1 MITETAAPQVKSF
14 DVPDETR
21 AVGSMLRAEVLSLGG
36 VTAVRGTAQ
45 PGFHWTEHA
54 KPTIGTDLCQV
65 HHTGY
70 VVSGRI
76 RVRMADGTEREIA
89 QGDAFDIPP
98 GHDMWV
104 LGDEQYVAVEFST
117 AH

>member
-1 MITETAAPQVKSF
+1 
-14 DVPDETR
+14 
-21 AVGSMLRAEVLSLGG
+21 
-36 VTAVRGTAQ
+36 
-45 PGFHWTEHA
+45 
-54 KPTIGTDLCQV
+54 
-65 HHTGY
+65 
-70 VVSGRI
+70 
-76 RVRMADGTEREIA
+76 MADGTEREIT